1 MDKLLGYLL
10 LVSSIFMITCTIIM
24 YFTKNKST
32 GILGLLSLILVIVL
46 IVVYDFIK
54 RRKK

>member
-10 LVSSIFMITCTIIM
+10 LTSSIFMITCTIIM
-24 YFTKNKST
+24 YFTKNKFMGT
-32 GILGLLSLILVIVL
+32 LGLLSFILVIVL